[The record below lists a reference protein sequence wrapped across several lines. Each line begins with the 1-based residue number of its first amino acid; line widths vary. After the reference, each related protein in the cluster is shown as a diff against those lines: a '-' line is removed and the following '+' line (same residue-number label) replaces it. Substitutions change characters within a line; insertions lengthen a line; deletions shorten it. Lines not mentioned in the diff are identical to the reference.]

1 MKKNNYRNY
10 YPAYVFNI
18 NEDITRENMRK
29 YDAKKKRY
37 YDYIEEHYPNYYELP
52 MRERMEIRDAV
63 SEKLGFKP

>member
-1 MKKNNYRNY
+1 MKKYDYRKY

-29 YDAKKKRY
+29 YDRNKKRY